1 MRRGC
6 RDRGWGR
13 GTGGHLS
20 REPVFLTLISP
31 RPARVDVTAILL
43 FYLFLYS
50 SIYTVRLFFVLYA
63 SASLTLFLTHSAFVF
78 CLSCLSLYVSRFRSL
93 SLSQTTPSLSLSPLY
108 LVPLSPLSPKHAHTV
123 KVGQIMYLSNCLYL
137 YRHAICHYL
146 FISIFFFTNIHIP
159 LSHLLANSNL
169 VCFHIY
175 SNLSTSV

>member
-1 MRRGC
+1 MRMGC

-31 RPARVDVTAILL
+31 RPARVDVTATLL

-63 SASLTLFLTHSAFVF
+63 SAFLTLFLTHSAFVF

-146 FISIFFFTNIHIP
+146 FISIFFTNIHIP

-175 SNLSTSV
+175 SISSIFV